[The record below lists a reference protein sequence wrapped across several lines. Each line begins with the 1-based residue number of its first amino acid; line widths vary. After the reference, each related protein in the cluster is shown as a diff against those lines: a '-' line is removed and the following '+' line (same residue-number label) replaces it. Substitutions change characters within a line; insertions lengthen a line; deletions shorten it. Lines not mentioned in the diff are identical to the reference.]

1 MNLIYKLANKYSYR
15 SRKKRKINDLEKE
28 VNTYMNMPD
37 TEFLL
42 ECIETKSRYSHK
54 KFMFT
59 FIFVIIIFLL
69 MWLNGMFFRLS
80 QLHLS
85 SEYLKTTVYLIITIM
100 ASIIFGAALFIWD
113 MAKMLFKLNKK
124 RFLLEELQKIR

>member
-1 MNLIYKLANKYSYR
+1 
-15 SRKKRKINDLEKE
+15 
-28 VNTYMNMPD
+28 
-37 TEFLL
+37 
-42 ECIETKSRYSHK
+42 
-54 KFMFT
+54 
-59 FIFVIIIFLL
+59 